1 VFPFVI
7 RSNAGLFTSWKLWE
21 GDFSLLAFSN
31 HDVTLGDYFY
41 VRVNYYGIDVKF
53 GAFPSLAPAGSS
65 L

>member
-7 RSNAGLFTSWKLWE
+7 RSNAGLFTRRSLWE

-41 VRVNYYGIDVKF
+41 VRVNNDGIDVKF
-53 GAFPSLAPAGSS
+53 GAPPSLTPAGSS